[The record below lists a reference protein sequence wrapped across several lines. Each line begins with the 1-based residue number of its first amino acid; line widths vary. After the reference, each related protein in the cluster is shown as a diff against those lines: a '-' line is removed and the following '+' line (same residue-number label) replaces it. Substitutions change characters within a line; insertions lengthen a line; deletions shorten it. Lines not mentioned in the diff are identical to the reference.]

1 MISKR
6 TILHAAVRAAT
17 LLLVSTCTAAEP
29 DAAELNR
36 RFKKTVGPFLN
47 TYCLDC
53 HGHDQPEAK
62 LDLTSYSSAR
72 AITND
77 HQIWA
82 IVLERLE
89 AREMPPTDSERQP
102 DSRQRQTVIDWIKA
116 AREFEATRNAGDPGP
131 VLARRLSNAEY
142 NYSIRDL
149 TGVDIRPTA
158 TFPVDPANE
167 AGFDNSGESLAMS
180 PALLNKYLGAARQI
194 VEHLVLTPDGIAFAP
209 HPVVTDTDR
218 DKYCVKRIVQFYQR
232 QPTDYADYF
241 HAAWK
246 FRHHEELGQAAAS
259 LHDVAVATG
268 VSPRYLSTVWSI
280 LADTEQSVGP
290 VAKLRS
296 MWHEL
301 PPPLDQPD
309 TARADCEEMRD
320 WVVGLRGK
328 LVRDFDHLY
337 IDGHHKGSQ
346 PFVLWRNRQYA
357 SHRRNFDQSA
367 LQVQGV
373 SNEAPTTDEPTTDE
387 ATTDEATT
395 DEATTD
401 EPTTDEATTDEATTD
416 EPTTD
421 EAGPVDEDLL
431 VPDDDAERNRY
442 EAAFQQFCSVFPDA
456 FYISERGRG
465 YVEESK
471 KQDGEKGRLLS
482 AGFHSMLGYF
492 RDDGPLYD
500 LILDESAQREIDR
513 LWQQLDF
520 IAAAPMR
527 QYVGFLWFERTDSR
541 FMRDPEFDF
550 ARAEDKNAQSE
561 SMIEKL
567 ADVYLKKAMESGGSE
582 VEVQAIEDY
591 FQQINDQ
598 IRWVE
603 SARVE
608 AEHGHLK
615 AVIDFAARAYRRRL
629 SVAERNELAN
639 FYTSLRNHDGLS
651 HEEAIQDTVVSVLM
665 SPYFCYRLDLG
676 GAGAGRRSLTDDEL
690 ASRLSYFLW
699 SSMPDEKLL
708 GKAVDRNLHR
718 PEVMIVQTHRMLQHK
733 RVRGFVTEFVGNW
746 LDFRR
751 FEQHNAVDRERFP
764 EFTDELRQAMFEE
777 PIRFFVDLVQHD
789 RSVLEC
795 LYGDHT
801 FVNPVLAKHYGME
814 AESLTFHDEDWLQVT
829 NAADYGRGGLLPMS
843 VFLTKNAPGLR
854 TSPVKRGYWVVRRL
868 LGERIPPPPPN
879 VPELPDDE
887 TKLGDLTL
895 RETLARHRDHESCAG
910 CHDRFDSIG
919 LTFEG
924 FGPIG
929 EFRDKDLGGR
939 PVSTTATFPSGDQG
953 TGLDDLRTY
962 LRQHRQEEFLDNLC
976 RKLLSYALGR
986 SLILSDDLLVRR
998 MRTQLESDGF
1008 RFSSLVRSIVSS
1020 SQFLNKRN
1028 DSGHDSGTINE
1039 E

>member
-1 MISKR
+1 MSSKH
-6 TILHAAVRAAT
+6 TILRASVMAAA
-17 LLLVSTCTAAEP
+17 LLVVSTCTAAEP
-29 DAAELNR
+29 DTDELNR
-36 RFKKTVGPFLN
+36 RFAKTVDPFLK

-53 HGHDQPEAK
+53 HGNDQPEAK
-62 LDLTSYSSAR
+62 LDLSAYSSAR
-72 AITND
+72 TVANN
-77 HQIWA
+77 HQFWA
-82 IVLERLE
+82 IILERLE
-89 AREMPPTDSERQP
+89 AGEMPPADSERQP
-102 DSRQRQTVIDWIKA
+102 EPGQRQAVIDWIKA

-149 TGVDIRPTA
+149 TGVDIRPTK

-180 PALLNKYLGAARQI
+180 PALLNKYLGAARQV

-218 DKYCVKRIVQFYQR
+218 DKYCVKRIVQFYQQ

-246 FRHHEELGQAAAS
+246 FRHREEFGQVAAS
-259 LHDVAVATG
+259 LHDVAVATR
-268 VSPRYLSTVWSI
+268 VSPKYLSTIWSF
-280 LADTEQSVGP
+280 LDDTEESVGP
-290 VAKLRS
+290 VAKLRD

-301 PPPLDQPD
+301 PPPLDHQN
-309 TARADCEEMRD
+309 TVRADCEEMRD
-320 WVVGLRGK
+320 FVVELRGK

-337 IDGHHKGSQ
+337 IEGNHKGSQ
-346 PFVLWRNRQYA
+346 PFVLWRNHQFA

-373 SNEAPTTDEPTTDE
+373 SNEAPPTDEPTTDE
-387 ATTDEATT
+387 PD
-395 DEATTD
+395 
-401 EPTTDEATTDEATTD
+401 
-416 EPTTD
+416 
-421 EAGPVDEDLL
+421 PVDEDLL
-431 VPDDDAERNRY
+431 VPDDNAERSRY
-442 EAAFQQFCSVFPDA
+442 KAAFKQFCLVFPDA

-492 RDDGPLYD
+492 RDDGPLYEMV
-500 LILDESAQREIDR
+500 LDESEQREIDR

-561 SMIEKL
+561 AMIVKL
-567 ADVYLKKAMESGGSE
+567 ADVYLKKALESGGSE
-582 VEVQAIEDY
+582 VEIQAIEDY
-591 FQQINDQ
+591 FHQINDQ

-603 SARVE
+603 RARRE
-608 AEHGHLK
+608 AERGHLN
-615 AVIDFAARAYRRRL
+615 AVVDFAARAYRRRL
-629 SVAERNELAN
+629 SVAERIELAA
-639 FYTSLRNHDGLS
+639 FYTSLRNNDGLS

-665 SPYFCYRLDLG
+665 SPHFCYRLDLG
-676 GAGAGRRSLTDDEL
+676 GAGAGRRALTDDEL

-699 SSMPDEKLL
+699 SSMPDEELL
-708 GKAVDRNLHR
+708 RNAGSHDLRR
-718 PEVMIVQTHRMLQHK
+718 PPVMIAQTHRMLQHE
-733 RVRGFVTEFVGNW
+733 RVRGFITEFAGNW

-764 EFTDELRQAMFEE
+764 EFSDELRQAMFEE
-777 PIRFFVDLVQHD
+777 PIRFFVDLVQQD

-795 LYGDHT
+795 LDGEHT
-801 FVNPVLAKHYGME
+801 FVNPVLAKHYGMD
-814 AESLTFHDEDWLQVT
+814 AESLPLHDEHWLQIN

-910 CHDRFDSIG
+910 CHDRIDSIG
-919 LTFEG
+919 LAFEG
-924 FGPIG
+924 YGPVG
-929 EFRDKDLGGR
+929 ELRDKDLGGR
-939 PVSTTATFPSGDQG
+939 PVSTTATFPGGDEG

-998 MRTQLESDGF
+998 MRMQLEADGF
-1008 RFSSLVRSIVSS
+1008 RFSSLVNSIVSS
-1020 SQFLNKRN
+1020 SQFLNKRD
-1028 DSGHDSGTINE
+1028 DSGHDPGIINDE
-1039 E
+1039 